1 MKPKIYLAPMSGI
14 TDLPFRLISRE
25 LGAKLCFFQMLDS
38 NATVHNN
45 PANRRYLKTLEE
57 DSPIAAQLLGSDPCV
72 MLDAA
77 EKVIALA
84 DISFLDINSACPA
97 KKIIRKGAGA
107 ALLNNTERLGKI
119 INKLSSNLKI
129 PITVKL
135 RTGFS
140 KRDIGECVNTVRIC
154 EENGASTVFIHGRT
168 KTQGYAGSIDYESI
182 KAVKEALQ
190 IPVFGSGN
198 ILTPVMAKKMLDETG
213 CDGLLVARGALG
225 NPWIFK
231 NIEHYLENGEVLK
244 KPPMAERQKVLE
256 KHLDYIE
263 QYNEMAETNKRGYM
277 GKVERWYLKGDPHCE
292 WEKEA

>member
-77 EKVIALA
+77 EKVNALA

-119 INKLSSNLKI
+119 INKLSSHLKI

-140 KRDIGECVNTVRIC
+140 KRD
-154 EENGASTVFIHGRT
+154 
-168 KTQGYAGSIDYESI
+168 
-182 KAVKEALQ
+182 
-190 IPVFGSGN
+190 
-198 ILTPVMAKKMLDETG
+198 
-213 CDGLLVARGALG
+213 
-225 NPWIFK
+225 
-231 NIEHYLENGEVLK
+231 
-244 KPPMAERQKVLE
+244 
-256 KHLDYIE
+256 
-263 QYNEMAETNKRGYM
+263 M
-277 GKVERWYLKGDPHCE
+277 G
-292 WEKEA
+292 